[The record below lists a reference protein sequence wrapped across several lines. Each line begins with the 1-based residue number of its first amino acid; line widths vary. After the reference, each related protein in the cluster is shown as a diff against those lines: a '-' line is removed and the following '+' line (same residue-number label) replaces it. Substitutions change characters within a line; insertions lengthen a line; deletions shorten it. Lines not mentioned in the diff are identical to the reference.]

1 MLPAPGWTH
10 FFCFF
15 CSGIIQQDVVVVSN
29 EGNFVTALRGT
40 KQMTQIFGGE
50 LFCQPVRDADSRGIK
65 TEQFGI
71 LSLRHCWLVIQ
82 ADKGTTMNNSQEQR
96 PHVFPIVRFISYSTI
111 YRRAISCFKVHL
123 ADNTSTHTQLVQQY
137 APILLPA
144 LLAVPVYLG
153 LGNLGAPF

>member
-1 MLPAPGWTH
+1 MLQAPDWT
-10 FFCFF
+10 FFCFY
-15 CSGIIQQDVVVVSN
+15 SGLIQTDVVVVSN

-123 ADNTSTHTQLVQQY
+123 ADNTVKYIWQITHQHTHSWCSSTPLSFYQPCLQS
-137 APILLPA
+137 PSI
-144 LLAVPVYLG
+144 
-153 LGNLGAPF
+153 